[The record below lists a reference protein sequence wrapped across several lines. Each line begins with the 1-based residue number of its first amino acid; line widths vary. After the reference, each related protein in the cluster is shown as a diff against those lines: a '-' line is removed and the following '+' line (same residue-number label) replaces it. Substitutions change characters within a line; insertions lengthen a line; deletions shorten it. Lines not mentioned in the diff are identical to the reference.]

1 MELRSKAVAALMH
14 SVPAIYIY
22 EVNVLSKYTI
32 QTMVEACVIAMSS
45 PWQKKIRCVS
55 KDSSVC
61 FLGKTK
67 VAYKFYFVNI
77 HSEL

>member
-32 QTMVEACVIAMSS
+32 QKMVEACVIAMSS
-45 PWQKKIRCVS
+45 P
-55 KDSSVC
+55 
-61 FLGKTK
+61 
-67 VAYKFYFVNI
+67 
-77 HSEL
+77 

>member
-1 MELRSKAVAALMH
+1 MELRSKAEAALMH

-45 PWQKKIRCVS
+45 PWQKKYAVS
-55 KDSSVC
+55 KRTPAFVFSVK
-61 FLGKTK
+61 LK
-67 VAYKFYFVNI
+67 
-77 HSEL
+77 